1 MKLDLNFELLNLK
14 GEVIKGAFVGELIAQ
29 RLVSGPNGDALKLMG
44 WGRKLAKGE
53 AIELDAS
60 DEQTFK
66 ALVEQDQEITILTK
80 AQVLEKMLETKE
92 ADAAKLKKV
101 K

>member
-14 GEVIKGAFVGELIAQ
+14 GEVIKGVFV
-29 RLVSGPNGDALKLMG
+29 
-44 WGRKLAKGE
+44 
-53 AIELDAS
+53 
-60 DEQTFK
+60 
-66 ALVEQDQEITILTK
+66 
-80 AQVLEKMLETKE
+80 KE